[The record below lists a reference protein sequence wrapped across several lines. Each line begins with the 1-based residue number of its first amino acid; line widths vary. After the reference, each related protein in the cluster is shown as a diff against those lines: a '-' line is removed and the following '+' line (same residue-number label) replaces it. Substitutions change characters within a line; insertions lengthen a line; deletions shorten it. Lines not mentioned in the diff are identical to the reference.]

1 MGKDKVLKK
10 LLKTTDYPLQ
20 ACLYVG
26 DENRDIEACMKIN
39 MDCAWV
45 NWGYEDELQPQLQ
58 YYPKGHFKTHE
69 ELQRFVFGKA

>member
-10 LLKTTDYPLQ
+10 LLKTTGYPLK

-39 MDCAWV
+39 MDCMA
-45 NWGYEDELQPQLQ
+45 NWGCEDEPNHNYIIQ
-58 YYPKGHFKTHE
+58 KGISKRCRTYWHS
-69 ELQRFVFGKA
+69 